1 MDKEFNDICKKME
14 AKGYEYIQEIRAY
27 CEDYTS
33 ETGRIFGM
41 RRDFALFGKQ
51 LGNITVLRVCGTKYE
66 YEITKANRVVYEH
79 VRTVVFDNR
88 GGMFAEGGYEKVFC
102 NAQFT
107 SNNGTTWYFCNPYWN

>member
-51 LGNITVLRVCGTKYE
+51 LGNITILRVCGPQYE
-66 YEITKANRVVYEH
+66 YEITKANRVAYDDVG
-79 VRTVVFDNR
+79 TVVFDR
-88 GGMFAEGGYEKVFC
+88 IAGMVCEEDYKIIFC

-107 SNNGTTWYFCNPYWN
+107 NNKGDTFYFCNPYWN